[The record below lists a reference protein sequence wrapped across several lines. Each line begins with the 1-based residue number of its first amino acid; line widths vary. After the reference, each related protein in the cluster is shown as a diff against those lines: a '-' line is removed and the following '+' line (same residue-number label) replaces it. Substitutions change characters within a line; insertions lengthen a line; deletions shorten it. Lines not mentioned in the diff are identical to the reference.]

1 MQKTRQKFEEFSVQG
16 KCQLRGVLVLVAQ
29 SCPVLCY
36 PTNCSPEGSSVHG
49 VLQARVLEG
58 VAISCPKGEGITG
71 SIGIKLILYTV

>member
-1 MQKTRQKFEEFSVQG
+1 MKNLTKNVEFSVQG

-29 SCPVLCY
+29 PCPILWY
-36 PTNCSPEGSSVHG
+36 PTNCSPPGSSVHG

-71 SIGIKLILYTV
+71 SI